1 MNIIICLAEGGG
13 MKLAKEFDTKL
24 LCQVP
29 LVMEV
34 GEAAEAGRNV
44 FQQADK
50 TAAEAFETL
59 AGQVMEGLPV

>member
-1 MNIIICLAEGGG
+1 

-34 GEAAEAGRNV
+34 GEAAEEGRNV
-44 FQQADK
+44 FQQENM
-50 TAAEAFETL
+50 AAVEAFETL
-59 AGQVMEGLPV
+59 AGQVMDRLKV

>member
-1 MNIIICLAEGGG
+1 
-13 MKLAKEFDTKL
+13 
-24 LCQVP
+24 VP

-34 GEAAEAGRNV
+34 GEAAEEGRNV

-50 TAAEAFETL
+50 AAVEAFEIL